1 MGYYMRFIL
10 TSDESPQPED
20 IRAAL
25 RSLSLDYAVISP
37 EDDPTRAELLFAGE
51 RLGEIEFNRPG
62 DDIFDEDI
70 DELRQ
75 LVSRSQNE
83 NRQRVL
89 DVLDRARIMVAAQ
102 LFWKGEDSEPVLE
115 RVDPLW
121 DWLFANYDGLLQA
134 DGDGFYDSESLI
146 LEMNVRL

>member
-1 MGYYMRFIL
+1 MGYYMRFIV
-10 TSDESPQPED
+10 TSDGSPQLED

-25 RSLSLDYAVISP
+25 RSLSLDYGVISP
-37 EDDPTRAELLFAGE
+37 ADDPLRAELLFAGE
-51 RLGEIEFNRPG
+51 RLAEIEFNQPD

-70 DELRQ
+70 DELKA
-75 LVSRSQNE
+75 LVSRSQDD
-83 NRQRVL
+83 NRQLVL
-89 DVLDRARIMVAAQ
+89 DVLERARMMVAVQ
-102 LFWKGEDSEPVLE
+102 VFWQGQDSEPALE

>member
-10 TSDESPQPED
+10 TSAEPPQMD
-20 IRAAL
+20 DLRAAL
-25 RSLSLDYAVISP
+25 RSISLDYALIGSD
-37 EDDPTRAELLFAGE
+37 DDPLYAELMFGGAC
-51 RLGEIEFNRPG
+51 LGEIEINLPG

-70 DELRQ
+70 DELRE
-75 LVSRSQNE
+75 LVSHSQDA

-89 DVLDRARIMVAAQ
+89 DVLASTRAMVAAQ
-102 LFWKGEDSEPVLE
+102 LFWQGQESEPVLA

-121 DWLFANYDGLLQA
+121 DWLFASYEGLLQA
-134 DGDGFYDSESLI
+134 DGDGFYDSEALI

>member
-10 TSDESPQPED
+10 TGDESPQLED

-25 RSLSLDYAVISP
+25 RSLSLDYAVITP
-37 EDDPTRAELLFAGE
+37 DDDPSRAELLFAGE
-51 RLGEIEFNRPG
+51 RLGDLEFNQPG

-75 LVSRSQNE
+75 LVSRSQSE

-89 DVLDRARIMVAAQ
+89 DVLDRARMMIAAQ
-102 LFWKGEDSEPVLE
+102 LFWQGDESEPVLV

-121 DWLFANYDGLLQA
+121 DWLFASYDGLLQA